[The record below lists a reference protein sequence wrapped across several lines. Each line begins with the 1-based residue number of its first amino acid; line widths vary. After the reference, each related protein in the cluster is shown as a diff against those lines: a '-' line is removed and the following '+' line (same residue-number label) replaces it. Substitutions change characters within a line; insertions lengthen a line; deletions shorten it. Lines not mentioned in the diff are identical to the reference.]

1 MANSVDLCKLREE
14 VEKLRLALQAPVDL
28 PASDAA
34 TARRRNAIRELNCT
48 ELNSG
53 ANALEGSDALVAL
66 LATEDLKGYPQYHLC
81 AALPVES
88 LTWRL
93 YSGEQ
98 CEKEQCEQ
106 TRQGWAAQWEWAAG
120 KLADALLLPGL
131 SRRLLAEDERKL
143 RWNGAKQLESHLWPE
158 EQQEKQFGRDIRGAR
173 IVYSLCVGLWLGV
186 YGRVWKASALASKFA
201 SIVTWN
207 HLILAGVSTALI
219 GALLER
225 MLSHSPAGI
234 VASMGVLLGAIV
246 MALTAAVVVVKLMF
260 GHWTVRGEENASQSE
275 GTASD
280 QCGQQKEGTQAPKGR
295 QGSCDAPQQAQSA
308 ARASETTLVSKLVFD
323 LLLPRPAGLSAVGI
337 VGLALVSELWQGIWA
352 QAAAKKILALSAL
365 AWMLSY
371 LMVFMELTRSSSLF
385 SELRKSA
392 IQISL
397 LAVIQAVVMATVFI
411 VLWAW
416 LAPQVVQKMLGD
428 QVTGTV
434 DLLLGGRLWSFAL
447 LFGTLGWL
455 LGMLL
460 QQLWQPGAITHP
472 LPEEA

>member
-1 MANSVDLCKLREE
+1 MPMANSVDLCKLREE

-34 TARRRNAIRELNCT
+34 TACRRAAIRELDSE
-48 ELNSG
+48 ELKGG

-66 LATEDLKGYPQYHLC
+66 LATEDLKERPHYHLF
-81 AALPVES
+81 AALVVED
-88 LTWRL
+88 LAWRE
-93 YSGEQ
+93 YSAVPSDQ
-98 CEKEQCEQ
+98 AQPIAQSKQ
-106 TRQGWAAQWEWAAG
+106 AQWEWAVG
-120 KLADALLLPGL
+120 KLVDALLLPGL
-131 SRRLLAEDERKL
+131 SRRLLADHEREL
-143 RWNGAKQLESHLWPE
+143 RWNGAEQLESHLWPE
-158 EQQEKQFGRDIRGAR
+158 EQQEKQLGRDIRSAR
-173 IVYSLCVGLWLGV
+173 IVYLLCVGLWLGV

-260 GHWTVRGEENASQSE
+260 VRGEENASQSE

-295 QGSCDAPQQAQSA
+295 QGSCDAAQQAQSA

-337 VGLALVSELWQGIWA
+337 VGPALVSELWQGIWA

-411 VLWAW
+411 VLLAW